1 MLFKLFFWTDLMRN
15 DALVYFDHG
24 ENTLN
29 TSDFEQCQLCCKQL
43 RNHWGNSLLRVVIL
57 SGVVLWPG
65 CLWLLRLKNLPP
77 LEQTEGHLQAFT
89 HIHSLYSLHCLVVF
103 GFAAKLERNSHVN
116 HGPFAAIENQFPFS

>member
-1 MLFKLFFWTDLMRN
+1 MRN
-15 DALVYFDHG
+15 DALVYFD
-24 ENTLN
+24 

-43 RNHWGNSLLRVVIL
+43 RNHWGNSLLRVIIL

-89 HIHSLYSLHCLVVF
+89 RIHSLHCLVVY
-103 GFAAKLERNSHVN
+103 
-116 HGPFAAIENQFPFS
+116 HGPFAAIENLFPFL